1 MFKRFQIL
9 LLVVLLVASPLTTY
23 ADITISLTRGFV
35 KKNKDRATISTTFE
49 VSKFHKNPNRIGTG
63 SQDGDVHIAGRDT
76 VVLLPMVAEILNG
89 KRESDTFKFLLGMSE
104 GQSVPLVGVWR
115 LWFEHPGSED
125 QIQGASVPE
134 PDDTNPDH
142 VFEFHP
148 VTKFGSFDCR
158 DSLLPI
164 ENEDKTKEFRGHPA
178 EKAFASYEQRPGTI
192 SKTNNGIMI
201 MSNQAGFNYVE
212 FQMKLTGKPKE
223 VTDGFIV
230 LANVF
235 NVGASE
241 EEVPLTEQP
250 RRMIFV
256 KGSPPGDAIAKMS
269 KGDTLHVLGIPR
281 VNLNEVLAIADGLPG
296 HDEYAFGG
304 LPYEIIIVAVLED
317 E

>member
-1 MFKRFQIL
+1 MFRLFQIL
-9 LLVVLLVASPLTTY
+9 LMVAVLVVSPLAVY

-49 VSKFHKNPNRIGTG
+49 VNKFHKKPNKIGTG

-76 VVLLPMVAEILNG
+76 VVRLPMVAEIING
-89 KRESDTFKFLLGMSE
+89 KLEKDTFSFLLGLNE

-125 QIQGASVPE
+125 QIQGEDVAEPE
-134 PDDTNPDH
+134 NTNPDH

-148 VTKFGSFDCR
+148 VTKFGNFDCR
-158 DSLLPI
+158 DSLIPI
-164 ENEDKTKEFRGHPA
+164 VDQLKEFRGHPA
-178 EKAFASYEQRPGTI
+178 ERAFASYEQRPGTI

-201 MSNQAGFNYVE
+201 TSNKAGFNYVE
-212 FQMKLTGKPKE
+212 FEMRLTGNPKE
-223 VTDGFIV
+223 VSDGFIV

-235 NVGASE
+235 KPGSSDE
-241 EEVPLTEQP
+241 DEPLTEQP

-256 KGSPPGDAIAKMS
+256 KGSPPGDMIATMK

-296 HDEYAFGG
+296 HDEFAFGG
-304 LPYEIIIVAVLED
+304 LPYEIIIVAALTD

>member
-1 MFKRFQIL
+1 MCKRFQIFS
-9 LLVVLLVASPLTTY
+9 LVALLVANPLAAY

-49 VSKFHKNPNRIGTG
+49 VNKFHKKPNRIGVG
-63 SQDGDVHIAGRDT
+63 SDDGDVHIAGRDT
-76 VVLLPMVAEILNG
+76 VVSLPIVAEILNG
-89 KRESDTFKFLLGMSE
+89 KLESDTFNFLLGIKD

-115 LWFEHPGSED
+115 LWFEHPGNED
-125 QIQGASVPE
+125 QIQGATVAK

-148 VTKFGSFDCR
+148 VTKFGNFDCR

-164 ENEDKTKEFRGHPA
+164 VDAAKEFRGHPA

-201 MSNQAGFNYVE
+201 TSNQAGFNYVE
-212 FQMKLTGKPKE
+212 FQMKLAGNPKE
-223 VTDGFIV
+223 VSDGFIV

-235 NVGASE
+235 NVGASDDE
-241 EEVPLTEQP
+241 EPLTEQP

-256 KGSPPGDAIAKMS
+256 KGSPPGDTIATMS
-269 KGDTLHVLGIPR
+269 NGDTLHVLGIPR

-296 HDEYAFGG
+296 HDEFAFGG
-304 LPYEIIIVAVLED
+304 LPYELIIVAVLGD

>member
-1 MFKRFQIL
+1 MFKRFQIFCAGRS
-9 LLVVLLVASPLTTY
+9 LVASPLTVY

-49 VSKFHKNPNRIGTG
+49 VSKFHKKPNRIGTG

-89 KRESDTFKFLLGMSE
+89 KRENDTLSFLLGMSE
-104 GQSVPLVGVWR
+104 GQSVPLIGVWR

-125 QIQGASVPE
+125 QNPGASVAE

-148 VTKFGSFDCR
+148 VTKFGNFDCR

-164 ENEDKTKEFRGHPA
+164 VDAAKEFRGHPA
-178 EKAFASYEQRPGTI
+178 DRAFASYEQRPGTI
-192 SKTNNGIMI
+192 SKSNNGIMI
-201 MSNQAGFNYVE
+201 TSNQAGFNYVE
-212 FQMKLTGKPKE
+212 FQMKLTGNPKE
-223 VTDGFIV
+223 VSDGFIV

-235 NVGASE
+235 KAGASDE
-241 EEVPLTEQP
+241 EGPLTEQP

-256 KGSPPGDAIAKMS
+256 KGSPPGDTIATMS

-281 VNLNEVLAIADGLPG
+281 VNLNEVLAIADELPG

-304 LPYEIIIVAVLED
+304 LPMK
-317 E
+317 